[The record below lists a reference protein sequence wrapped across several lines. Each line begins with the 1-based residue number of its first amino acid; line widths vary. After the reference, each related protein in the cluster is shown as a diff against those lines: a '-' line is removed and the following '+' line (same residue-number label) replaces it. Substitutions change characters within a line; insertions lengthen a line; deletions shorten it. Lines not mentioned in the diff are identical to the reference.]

1 MAIFKR
7 TEAIFV
13 AKMNQIKDV
22 TISEDKLKFNI
33 GYYDISIVPED
44 VPGLVSDLIQVYG
57 IIKPTL
63 DKMSEERQKEL
74 DKEKSDNNEADKPLD
89 LSEIPF

>member
-7 TEAIFV
+7 SSAVFV
-13 AKMNQIKDV
+13 ERMNQLRNV
-22 TISEDKLKFNI
+22 SVSEDKVIFNI
-33 GYYDISIVPED
+33 NYSNIELQPEEI
-44 VPGLVSDLIQVYG
+44 PGLVSDLIQVYG

-63 DKMSEERQKEL
+63 DKLSQEKEAEQAKTETPAV
-74 DKEKSDNNEADKPLD
+74 DDKPID

>member
-7 TEAIFV
+7 SSAVFV
-13 AKMNQIKDV
+13 EKMNVLKNV
-22 TISEDKLKFNI
+22 SVSEDKVLFNVNYSNI
-33 GYYDISIVPED
+33 ELSPEEI
-44 VPGLVSDLIQVYG
+44 PGLVSDLIQVYG

-74 DKEKSDNNEADKPLD
+74 DKEKSDNKDADKPVD

>member
-7 TEAIFV
+7 SSAVFV
-13 AKMNQIKDV
+13 ESMNKV
-22 TISEDKLKFNI
+22 RNVSVSEDKVLFNLNYSNI
-33 GYYDISIVPED
+33 ELQPEEI
-44 VPGLVSDLIQVYG
+44 PGLVSDLIQIYG

-63 DKMSEERQKEL
+63 DALSVKQEEENKKNETADS
-74 DKEKSDNNEADKPLD
+74 DKAVD

>member
-13 AKMNQIKDV
+13 EKMNQIKDV

-33 GYYDISIVPED
+33 GYYDISIAPED

-74 DKEKSDNNEADKPLD
+74 DKERSDNKDADNQLD

>member
-7 TEAIFV
+7 SSAVFV
-13 AKMNQIKDV
+13 EKMNILRNV
-22 TISEDKLKFNI
+22 SVSEDKVLFNI
-33 GYYDISIVPED
+33 NYSSIELAPEEI
-44 VPGLVSDLIQVYG
+44 PGIVSDLIQVYG

-63 DKMSEERQKEL
+63 DEISQKREAEAKKDNPEG
-74 DKEKSDNNEADKPLD
+74 DKLVD

>member
-7 TEAIFV
+7 SSAVFV
-13 AKMNQIKDV
+13 ESMNKV
-22 TISEDKLKFNI
+22 RNVSVSEDKVLFNLNYSNI
-33 GYYDISIVPED
+33 ELQPED
-44 VPGLVSDLIQVYG
+44 VPGLVSDLIQIYG

-63 DKMSEERQKEL
+63 DDISLKRQEENKKNATVET
-74 DKEKSDNNEADKPLD
+74 DEKPID

>member
-7 TEAIFV
+7 SSAVFV
-13 AKMNQIKDV
+13 EKMNQLRNV
-22 TISEDKLKFNI
+22 SVSEDKVIFNI
-33 GYYDISIVPED
+33 NYSNIELSPDE

-63 DKMSEERQKEL
+63 DKLSQEKEAEEK
-74 DKEKSDNNEADKPLD
+74 KNAAADTEVKPVD

>member
-7 TEAIFV
+7 SNAVFV
-13 AKMNQIKDV
+13 ESMNKV
-22 TISEDKLKFNI
+22 KNVSVSEDKVLFNLNYSNI
-33 GYYDISIVPED
+33 ELYPDEI
-44 VPGLVSDLIQVYG
+44 PGLVSDLIQVYG

-63 DKMSEERQKEL
+63 DKLSLEREAEAKKINPESEE
-74 DKEKSDNNEADKPLD
+74 SVD

>member
-7 TEAIFV
+7 SSAVFV
-13 AKMNQIKDV
+13 EKMNLLRNV
-22 TISEDKLKFNI
+22 SVSEDKVLFNVNYSNI
-33 GYYDISIVPED
+33 ELSPEEI
-44 VPGLVSDLIQVYG
+44 PGLVSDLIQVYG

-63 DKMSEERQKEL
+63 DKLSQEKE
-74 DKEKSDNNEADKPLD
+74 DAEKQASADTEIKPVD

>member
-7 TEAIFV
+7 SSAVFV
-13 AKMNQIKDV
+13 ERMNQLRNV
-22 TISEDKLKFNI
+22 SVSEDKVIFNLNYSNI
-33 GYYDISIVPED
+33 ELQPEKI
-44 VPGLVSDLIQVYG
+44 PGLVSDLIQVYG

-63 DKMSEERQKEL
+63 DKLSQAKEAEQNKTSEPST
-74 DKEKSDNNEADKPLD
+74 DEKPID

>member
-7 TEAIFV
+7 SSAVFIE
-13 AKMNQIKDV
+13 KMNLLRNV
-22 TISEDKLKFNI
+22 SASEDKVLFRVDYSNI
-33 GYYDISIVPED
+33 ELSPEEI
-44 VPGLVSDLIQVYG
+44 PGLVSDLIQVYG

-63 DKMSEERQKEL
+63 DKISEERQKEL
-74 DKEKSDNNEADKPLD
+74 DKGKSDNKDADKTVD